1 MGWKLST
8 TCAWDDTI
16 GRKFDKKSMQKINL
30 VDPKYVLIK
39 YKIQEFE
46 VDLTWCGF

>member
-1 MGWKLST
+1 
-8 TCAWDDTI
+8 
-16 GRKFDKKSMQKINL
+16 MQKINF

-46 VDLTWCGF
+46 VDLTWCGFKNLASQKESID